1 MKDNKGMF
9 IITKENE
16 RKEYNRK
23 TDEKKEGIKIQKLFV
38 TTNND
43 YGINSGNKDEKESEI
58 NNDEYTIY
66 H

>member
-1 MKDNKGMF
+1 MKYNKGMF

-16 RKEYNRK
+16 RK
-23 TDEKKEGIKIQKLFV
+23 LFV
-38 TTNND
+38 KTNND
-43 YGINSGNKDEKESEI
+43 YVINSGNKDEKESEI